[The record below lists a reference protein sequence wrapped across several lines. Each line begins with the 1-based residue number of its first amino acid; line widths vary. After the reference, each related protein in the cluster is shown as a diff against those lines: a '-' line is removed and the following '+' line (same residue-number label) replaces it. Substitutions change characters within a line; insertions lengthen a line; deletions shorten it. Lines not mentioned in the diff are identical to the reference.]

1 MHFSQKLTLWA
12 IRMKFQWLTHTN
24 KRKAAEKAFELF
36 CTPFTPR
43 PRHEPTI
50 FRDADKRFIQVNDTQ
65 VRVYQW
71 NRSGEKTI
79 LILHGFGSSAYK
91 FQRYVQLFKQK
102 NYRVLA
108 IDAPAHGRSEGK
120 TVNALQYA
128 AAIQQT
134 VHELGPVDSY
144 LAHSFG
150 GIALALAL
158 ENMPHDTSTK
168 VALIAPAT
176 ETTSAVAG
184 AFDLLRLYNK
194 EVQKHFYT
202 HIEKLSGKPVAWFSI
217 PRALQQI
224 QAQVLWCHD
233 ETDRVTPFED
243 VKPLLE
249 QPKPGL
255 QFYITR
261 GLGHRKIYH
270 DSEVKK
276 KVSDFL

>member
-1 MHFSQKLTLWA
+1 MHFSQKLTIWA
-12 IRMKFQWLTHTN
+12 IRLKFQWLTLTN

-43 PRHEPTI
+43 PRHEPSI
-50 FRDADKRFIQVNDTQ
+50 FRDSDKRFISVEDTQ

-71 NRSGEKTI
+71 NPGGEKTV

-120 TVNALQYA
+120 TVNAVQYA
-128 AAIQQT
+128 AAIEQT
-134 VHELGPVDSY
+134 VRQFGPVQGY

-158 ENMPHDTSTK
+158 EKIPHQPSDK
-168 VALIAPAT
+168 VVFIAPAT
-176 ETTSAVAG
+176 ETTTAVAG

-194 EVQKHFYT
+194 EVQHLFYA

-233 ETDRVTPFED
+233 ESDRITPFSD

-249 QPKPGL
+249 STKPGL
-255 QFYITR
+255 EFFITR

-270 DSEVKK
+270 DSAVKN